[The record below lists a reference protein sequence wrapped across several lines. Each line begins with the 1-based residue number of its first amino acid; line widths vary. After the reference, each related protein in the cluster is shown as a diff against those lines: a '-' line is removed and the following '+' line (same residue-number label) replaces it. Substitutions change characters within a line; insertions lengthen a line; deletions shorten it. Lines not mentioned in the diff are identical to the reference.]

1 MLMDDIVKRAKELMV
16 LCNVSYGIAYG
27 LALDEKE
34 VRVLITDDG
43 EIVDIS

>member
-1 MLMDDIVKRAKELMV
+1 MDEQLVKRAKELEK
-16 LCNVSYGIAYG
+16 LCGVSWGIAYG

-34 VRVLITDDG
+34 VRVLITNDG

>member
-1 MLMDDIVKRAKELMV
+1 MDDIVKRAKELMS
-16 LCNVSYGIAYG
+16 LCTVSYGVAYG